1 MKEAQ
6 RFCAE
11 QLKEEEVSKKTRES
25 EEEQM

>member
-11 QLKEEEVSKKTRES
+11 QLREEEVSKKTRKS
-25 EEEQM
+25 EEEQN